1 MSKDNEKVNGSVIV
15 MMKEIRLLF
24 KSKRRIG
31 LLLMM
36 PILILIGG
44 LITAGSIYF
53 MDDTVDQTNVWV
65 IDESTGEYS
74 GNLIALWSTINN
86 TNLETITG
94 DYNEIITSL
103 EFEVIILIPNNY
115 STLVDANITAPVYIS
130 YNGNET
136 SNQNV
141 AFTIFQ
147 LTEIYDVTMVQLLN
161 PDVQFDLIDTSI
173 NEVVESDDNAVDEE
187 VAQIL
192 VIIPV
197 YIIFFVVI
205 SPISL
210 VLISVTIEREQKTLE
225 TLFLQPV
232 KRKSIILG
240 KILYG
245 LFLVLFTL
253 ILDIIAG
260 VIIAILVTA
269 ASKSKISNDETDVLT
284 DIVSDSGFGAEE
296 MIVFFLGIA
305 TIAIVII
312 ALSVLLSLLAKD
324 EKEANM
330 ISGIIPML
338 IMVMAFLIF
347 VIPLADMGVVGQ
359 YVMASIPIFGII
371 VAIFLSTLAGGVVA
385 LSYVALAAQIFW
397 AFVIIGITARISE
410 AESILELSYG
420 KAFRELKNSIFR
432 KKKK

>member
-1 MSKDNEKVNGSVIV
+1 MSSENGKINGSYIV

-36 PILILIGG
+36 PIIILIGG
-44 LITAGSIYF
+44 LIGAGAIYF
-53 MDDTVDQTNVWV
+53 SDSTVDQTNIWV
-65 IDESTGEYS
+65 IDESNGDYS
-74 GNLIALWSTINN
+74 GDLIALWSTINN
-86 TNLETITG
+86 TNLEIISAN
-94 DYNEIITSL
+94 YNELLDSL
-103 EFEVIILIPNNY
+103 EFEVMVLIPNDY
-115 STLVDANITAPVYIS
+115 STLVEANLTAPVYIS

-141 AFTIFQ
+141 AFSIFQ

-161 PDVQFDLIDTSI
+161 PSVQFDLIDTNI
-173 NEVVESDDNAVDEE
+173 NEVVEGDDNVVDEE
-187 VAQIL
+187 IAQIL

-232 KRKSIILG
+232 KRRSIILG

-245 LFLVLFTL
+245 LFLVFFTL
-253 ILDIIAG
+253 ILDILAG
-260 VIIAILVTA
+260 LIIALMLKGVSTSQLQDEDTDLIA
-269 ASKSKISNDETDVLT
+269 EFSK
-284 DIVSDSGFGAEE
+284 DSGFGAEE
-296 MIVFFLGIA
+296 SIVFFLGIA

-347 VIPLADMGVVGQ
+347 VIPIADMGVIGQ
-359 YVMASIPIFGII
+359 YVMSAIPIFGVI
-371 VAIFLSTLAGGVVA
+371 VAIYLSTLAGGVVA
-385 LSYVALAAQIFW
+385 LSYVALVAQLFW
-397 AFVIIGITARISE
+397 AFVIIGMTARISE